1 MLILGTS
8 LLNKP
13 LISIRLGGAIG
24 YVREP
29 IINPHNLHIDGF
41 YCPTSEKDNGI
52 ILDMDV
58 REMSGKGLIIDDH
71 LNISNEDE
79 LVRLKDIIKLKFT
92 LIGKPV
98 YSGRT
103 KLGRITDFAIDSKSL
118 FVVKLYAQPSILKSV
133 KTDRLIFDRSQIVE
147 ITDHKVVVS
156 GPDEKQFSIFGQKIQ
171 SAASFNSAS
180 TSSISE

>member
-8 LLNKP
+8 LINMP
-13 LISIRLGGAIG
+13 LLSIRLGGRIG
-24 YVREP
+24 MSEEP
-29 IINPHNLHIDGF
+29 VINPHNLHIDGF
-41 YCPTSEKDNGI
+41 YCTTSDINHGI

-58 REMSGKGLIIDDH
+58 RELSGKGLVIDDH
-71 LNISNEDE
+71 FDVSGEED
-79 LVRLKDIIKLKFT
+79 LVRLKDILNLKFS

-103 KLGRITDFAIDSKSL
+103 KLGKITDYAIDTKSL
-118 FVVKLYAQPSILKSV
+118 FIIKLYAQPSILKSV
-133 KTDRLIFDRSQIVE
+133 KTDQLIFDRSQIVE

-156 GPDEKQFSIFGQKIQ
+156 GPESKQFAIFGQKIQ
-171 SAASFNSAS
+171 SASFSSAS